1 MKAQSRRQSFNGSRS
16 GWCGS
21 VGASFLRIAV
31 ELAGVSDSWCD
42 WQDSGV
48 DVPSEVDPGL
58 LDADQPTVIGL
69 ETFGGSGF
77 FPVGAVPEIVGVAVG
92 ITVGVGVCCTTG
104 AALGFPGFSVSGI
117 TVVFPVGALIV
128 IVSVAGIGAF
138 GACGVGFISVL
149 LGATAS
155 V

>member
-1 MKAQSRRQSFNGSRS
+1 M
-16 GWCGS
+16 
-21 VGASFLRIAV
+21 
-31 ELAGVSDSWCD
+31 
-42 WQDSGV
+42 

-92 ITVGVGVCCTTG
+92 ITVG
-104 AALGFPGFSVSGI
+104 
-117 TVVFPVGALIV
+117 ALIV